1 MPFVEIKTTV
11 TLDKKQTE
19 KLRDDV
25 RAAISLIPGKT
36 ADNMMLEIQSG
47 CDMWIG
53 DLDKPCAFVEIR
65 LYGPSPLNTKQAFV
79 DAVVDALSPFGI
91 EAPRIYMNIWQR
103 ENWVVGRDISG

>member
-53 DLDKPCAFVEIR
+53 ELDKPCAFVEIR
-65 LYGPSPLNTKQAFV
+65 LYGPSPLPNKQAFV
-79 DAVVDALSPFGI
+79 DAVVDALTPLGM
-91 EAPRIYMNIWQR
+91 EASRIYMNIWQR